1 MKTRRRKTTKLRHR
15 KEATASRSC
24 GSSAGGLQEQL
35 DLCTRELNEA
45 QRKLDLRT
53 RALSEALDQQKATS
67 EVLRVISNSPI
78 DLPSALGAIAETAA
92 RLLDVTDADIMRLEG
107 DGLRLVA
114 KHGPSRQWPMDSVRT
129 ISRNWV
135 AGRAVVD
142 RTTVCVLDLQG
153 AESDFPEGAAYA
165 KQYGHRT
172 TLATPLLRER
182 KSDRSDL
189 DPSHEC

>member
-15 KEATASRSC
+15 KEATASRSR

-78 DLPSALGAIAETAA
+78 DLPSALGAIAESAA
-92 RLLDVTDADIMRLEG
+92 RLLDVTDADIKALQAAQP
-107 DGLRLVA
+107 V
-114 KHGPSRQWPMDSVRT
+114 PMTDSAHSTNPHSAR
-129 ISRNWV
+129 I
-135 AGRAVVD
+135 
-142 RTTVCVLDLQG
+142 CVSFTQ
-153 AESDFPEGAAYA
+153 S
-165 KQYGHRT
+165 
-172 TLATPLLRER
+172 
-182 KSDRSDL
+182 
-189 DPSHEC
+189 

>member
-15 KEATASRSC
+15 KEATASRSR

-78 DLPSALGAIAETAA
+78 DLPSALGAIAESAA
-92 RLLDVTDADIMRLEG
+92 RLLDVTDADIKALQAAQP
-107 DGLRLVA
+107 V
-114 KHGPSRQWPMDSVRT
+114 P
-129 ISRNWV
+129 I
-135 AGRAVVD
+135 D
-142 RTTVCVLDLQG
+142 R
-153 AESDFPEGAAYA
+153 FRP
-165 KQYGHRT
+165 
-172 TLATPLLRER
+172 
-182 KSDRSDL
+182 
-189 DPSHEC
+189 

>member
-78 DLPSALGAIAETAA
+78 DLPSASLGAIAESAA
-92 RLLDVTDADIMRLEG
+92 RLLDVTDADIKALQAAQPVPMT
-107 DGLRLVA
+107 DSA
-114 KHGPSRQWPMDSVRT
+114 HSTNPHGARIGVSFTQS
-129 ISRNWV
+129 
-135 AGRAVVD
+135 
-142 RTTVCVLDLQG
+142 
-153 AESDFPEGAAYA
+153 
-165 KQYGHRT
+165 
-172 TLATPLLRER
+172 
-182 KSDRSDL
+182 
-189 DPSHEC
+189 

>member
-15 KEATASRSC
+15 KEATASRSR

-78 DLPSALGAIAETAA
+78 DLPSALGAIAESAA
-92 RLLDVTDADIMRLEG
+92 RLLDVTDADIKALQAAQP
-107 DGLRLVA
+107 V
-114 KHGPSRQWPMDSVRT
+114 PMTDSAHSTNPHSARIGVSFT
-129 ISRNWV
+129 QS
-135 AGRAVVD
+135 
-142 RTTVCVLDLQG
+142 
-153 AESDFPEGAAYA
+153 
-165 KQYGHRT
+165 
-172 TLATPLLRER
+172 
-182 KSDRSDL
+182 
-189 DPSHEC
+189 

>member
-15 KEATASRSC
+15 KEATALRSR

-78 DLPSALGAIAETAA
+78 DLPSALGAIAESAA
-92 RLLDVTDADIMRLEG
+92 RLLDVTDADIKALQAAQP
-107 DGLRLVA
+107 V
-114 KHGPSRQWPMDSVRT
+114 P
-129 ISRNWV
+129 I
-135 AGRAVVD
+135 D
-142 RTTVCVLDLQG
+142 R
-153 AESDFPEGAAYA
+153 FRP
-165 KQYGHRT
+165 
-172 TLATPLLRER
+172 
-182 KSDRSDL
+182 
-189 DPSHEC
+189 

>member
-15 KEATASRSC
+15 KEATASRSR

-78 DLPSALGAIAETAA
+78 DLPSALGAIAESAA
-92 RLLDVTDADIMRLEG
+92 RLLDVTDADIKALQAAQP
-107 DGLRLVA
+107 V
-114 KHGPSRQWPMDSVRT
+114 PMTDSAHSTNPHSARIGV
-129 ISRNWV
+129 SFM
-135 AGRAVVD
+135 
-142 RTTVCVLDLQG
+142 Q
-153 AESDFPEGAAYA
+153 S
-165 KQYGHRT
+165 
-172 TLATPLLRER
+172 
-182 KSDRSDL
+182 
-189 DPSHEC
+189 